1 MTDSH
6 KHNLSVETV
15 FVKCEKEMVCLKGDR
30 YRQVFLDIKT
40 KTFFTAVITEN
51 GTRTQSDGSGNVG
64 RRGWGR
70 NAQRNLLTLGSLCWY
85 VPMSSVQLSDICIF
99 GI

>member
-40 KTFFTAVITEN
+40 KTFFYTCHNRE
-51 GTRTQSDGSGNVG
+51 
-64 RRGWGR
+64 WH
-70 NAQRNLLTLGSLCWY
+70 
-85 VPMSSVQLSDICIF
+85 
-99 GI
+99 